1 MTAAKIAAAKLTAA
15 AINAMRPHPKRYE
28 VHDRG
33 CPGLYVVVFPSGRKS
48 FVVRYRSHG
57 LSRKLSLGPFV
68 EQETQE
74 AIALDAPLSLSAAR
88 MKATAALH
96 RAKAGFDPAGE
107 KREKKQAER
116 VQDSNSLAVVVET
129 FLELQQREAP
139 LRSIDQRRA
148 DLKLLCEKFGR
159 RPVDSITKE
168 QFVIQLDA
176 ISIERGPVRANRVQK
191 ALKRL
196 LAWYAG
202 RRSGYRSVAD
212 NMEARIS
219 VAERARTRVLSD
231 DELRRVWTTAESYPH
246 KQFGAYVKFLL
257 LTCARRNEAAGLNR
271 FSELHDGDTN
281 WIIPWQRYKT
291 SRKTKHDVLIPL
303 SKAAQAILAA
313 QPAGEY
319 PFGFKCARPLTNSA
333 VRKAEFDEACGVT
346 GWTLHDL
353 RRTARTLMS
362 RKGTSID
369 ADTAERCLGHVIGGV
384 RRHYDLHQYAEQ
396 KLDAFEALA
405 ALIDRIVHPPTA
417 EVADI
422 AEARSKRRR

>member
-1 MTAAKIAAAKLTAA
+1 MTAAAKLTAA
-15 AINAMRPHPKRYE
+15 AIKAMRPHPKRYE

-74 AIALDAPLSLSAAR
+74 AVALDAPLSLSAAR

-116 VQDSNSLAVVVET
+116 VEDSNSLAVVVDT

-148 DLKLLCEKFGR
+148 DLKLLCEKLGK

-212 NMEARIS
+212 SMEARIK

-231 DELRRVWTTAESYPH
+231 EELRRIWTTAESYQH
-246 KQFGAYVKFLL
+246 KQFGAYIQFLL
-257 LTCARRNEAAGLNR
+257 LAAARRNEAAGFQR
-271 FSELHDGDTN
+271 SELQDGDTN
-281 WIIPWQRYKT
+281 WIIPGTRYKT
-291 SRKTKHDVLIPL
+291 KVDTLIPL
-303 SKAAQAILAA
+303 SAAAQAIIAA

-319 PFGFKCARPLTNSA
+319 PFGFKGARPLTNSA
-333 VRKAEFDEACGVT
+333 VRKAEFDKASGT
-346 GWTLHDL
+346 SGWTLHDL
-353 RRTARTLMS
+353 RRTSRTLMS
-362 RKGTSID
+362 RVGISSD
-369 ADTAERCLGHVIGGV
+369 HAERCLGHVIGGV
-384 RRHYDLHQYAEQ
+384 RRHYDLHEYESE
-396 KLDAFEALA
+396 KRHAFEMLA
-405 ALIDRIVHPPTA
+405 ALISNIVHPQEA
-417 EVADI
+417 VVADL
-422 AEARSKRRR
+422 AKERGKRRR